1 MNIEKLLENSKLDVV
16 RSIYS
21 LNIVDDNFGKL
32 YLYFT
37 PLKNNH
43 YSASLFF
50 KDYEGY
56 ITPLGGSRTLVYKD
70 FEKLVLNI
78 DTISQKVANLCEKTK
93 DEFIEEFRVDR
104 PSNDLEQDT
113 DTEEFN
119 LIVYNVEV
127 GSANAYGDSW
137 YFAVYTSKLETE
149 LTDDNYNK
157 EELCKVL
164 ITKHNKFMKKLSEI
178 VFNWGGIK

>member
-1 MNIEKLLENSKLDVV
+1 MEEV
-16 RSIYS
+16 RTILSLSIIDS
-21 LNIVDDNFGKL
+21 NFGEL

-37 PLKNNH
+37 PWENNH
-43 YSASLFF
+43 YRAELFF
-50 KDYEGY
+50 KNYNGY
-56 ITPLGGSRTLVYKD
+56 VTPLDKRTLVYKD

-119 LIVYNVEV
+119 LIIYNVEV
-127 GSANAYGDSW
+127 GSANSYGDSW
-137 YFAVYTSKLETE
+137 YLDVYTNKLETE
-149 LTDDNYNK
+149 LTADNYNK
-157 EELCKVL
+157 EELCGVL
-164 ITKHNKFMKKLSEI
+164 DKKHRAFLKQVADT
-178 VFNWGGIK
+178 VFSIEGV

>member
-1 MNIEKLLENSKLDVV
+1 MNIEKLLENSDLDVV

-21 LNIVDDNFGKL
+21 LNIVDGNFAKL

-37 PLKNNH
+37 PLENNH

-50 KDYEGY
+50 KDSEGY

-70 FEKLVLNI
+70 FEKLVLSMG
-78 DTISQKVANLCEKTK
+78 TISKKVVNLCEQTK
-93 DEFIEEFRVDR
+93 DEFIEEFIVNR
-104 PSNDLEQDT
+104 PTNDLEQET
-113 DTEEFN
+113 YTEEFN
-119 LIVYNVEV
+119 LLVYNVEV

-137 YFAVYTSKLETE
+137 YLSVYTNRLETE
-149 LTDDNYNK
+149 LTKDSYDK

-164 ITKHNKFMKKLSEI
+164 TTKHNKFMKKLSEI
-178 VFNWGGIK
+178 VFNCGG

>member
-1 MNIEKLLENSKLDVV
+1 MNIEKLLENSDLDVV

-21 LNIVDDNFGKL
+21 LNIVDGNFGKL

-37 PLKNNH
+37 PLENNH

-50 KDYEGY
+50 KDSEGY
-56 ITPLGGSRTLVYKD
+56 ITPLDNRTLVYKD

-93 DEFIEEFRVDR
+93 EEFIEEFRVDR
-104 PSNDLEQDT
+104 PTNDLEQDT

-119 LIVYNVEV
+119 LIIYNVEV
-127 GSANAYGDSW
+127 GSANSYGDSW
-137 YFAVYTSKLETE
+137 YLSVYTNKLETE
-149 LTDDNYNK
+149 LTADNYNK
-157 EELCKVL
+157 EELCDVLYKKHKVFL
-164 ITKHNKFMKKLSEI
+164 KQVANI
-178 VFNWGGIK
+178 VFNSEV

>member
-1 MNIEKLLENSKLDVV
+1 MNIEKLLENSKLEAV
-16 RSIYS
+16 RTILSLSIIDS
-21 LNIVDDNFGKL
+21 NFGEL

-37 PLKNNH
+37 PWENN
-43 YSASLFF
+43 YYRAELFF
-50 KDYEGY
+50 KNYNGY
-56 ITPLGGSRTLVYKD
+56 VTPLDKRTLVYKD

-119 LIVYNVEV
+119 LIIYNVEV

-137 YFAVYTSKLETE
+137 YLSVYTNRLETE

-157 EELCKVL
+157 EELCNVLYKKHKVFL
-164 ITKHNKFMKKLSEI
+164 KQVANI
-178 VFNWGGIK
+178 VLNNDEV

>member
-1 MNIEKLLENSKLDVV
+1 MNIEKLLENSDLDVV

-21 LNIVDDNFGKL
+21 LNIVDGNFGKL

-37 PLKNNH
+37 PLENNH

-50 KDYEGY
+50 KDSEGY
-56 ITPLGGSRTLVYKD
+56 ITPLGSQTLLYKD

-78 DTISQKVANLCEKTK
+78 DTISKKIISLCEKTK
-93 DEFIEEFRVDR
+93 EEFIEEFRVDR

-119 LIVYNVEV
+119 LIIYNVEV
-127 GSANAYGDSW
+127 GSANAYWDSW
-137 YFAVYTSKLETE
+137 YLSVYTNKLETE
-149 LTDDNYNK
+149 LTADNYNK

-164 ITKHNKFMKKLSEI
+164 TTKYEKFMEKLSEI
-178 VFNWGGIK
+178 VFNCGG

>member
-1 MNIEKLLENSKLDVV
+1 MNIEKLLENSDLDVV

-21 LNIVDDNFGKL
+21 LNIVDGNFGKL

-37 PLKNNH
+37 PLENNH

-50 KDYEGY
+50 KDSEGY
-56 ITPLGGSRTLVYKD
+56 ITPLGSQTLLYKD

-78 DTISQKVANLCEKTK
+78 DTISKKIISLCEKTK
-93 DEFIEEFRVDR
+93 EEFIEEFRVDR

-119 LIVYNVEV
+119 LIIYNVEV
-127 GSANAYGDSW
+127 GSANSYGDSW
-137 YFAVYTSKLETE
+137 YLSVYTNRLETE

-164 ITKHNKFMKKLSEI
+164 TTKHNKFMKKLSEI
-178 VFNWGGIK
+178 VFNCGG

>member
-1 MNIEKLLENSKLDVV
+1 MDIEKLLENSGLDVV

-21 LNIVDDNFGKL
+21 LNIVEGNFAKL

-37 PLKNNH
+37 PLENNH

-50 KDYEGY
+50 KDYAGY

-70 FEKLVLNI
+70 FERLVLNI
-78 DTISQKVANLCEKTK
+78 DTISKKVANLCEKTK
-93 DEFIEEFRVDR
+93 EEFIEEFRVSR

-119 LIVYNVEV
+119 LIIYNVEV
-127 GSANAYGDSW
+127 GSANSYGDSW
-137 YFAVYTSKLETE
+137 YLSVYTNKLETE
-149 LTDDNYNK
+149 LTADNYNK

-164 ITKHNKFMKKLSEI
+164 TTKHNKFMKKLSEI
-178 VFNWGGIK
+178 VFNCGR

>member
-1 MNIEKLLENSKLDVV
+1 MNIEKLLENSKLEEV
-16 RSIYS
+16 RTILSLSIIDS
-21 LNIVDDNFGKL
+21 NFGEL

-37 PLKNNH
+37 PWENNH
-43 YSASLFF
+43 YRAELFF
-50 KDYEGY
+50 KNYNGY
-56 ITPLGGSRTLVYKD
+56 VTPLDKRTLVYKD

-93 DEFIEEFRVDR
+93 EEFIEEFRVDR
-104 PSNDLEQDT
+104 PTNDLEQDT

-137 YFAVYTSKLETE
+137 YLSVYTNKLETE
-149 LTDDNYNK
+149 LTDDNYDK

-164 ITKHNKFMKKLSEI
+164 TTKHMKFMEKLSEI
-178 VFNWGGIK
+178 VFNCGG

>member
-1 MNIEKLLENSKLDVV
+1 M
-16 RSIYS
+16 
-21 LNIVDDNFGKL
+21 NIVDGNFGKL

-37 PLKNNH
+37 PLENNH

-50 KDYEGY
+50 KDSEGY
-56 ITPLGGSRTLVYKD
+56 ITPLGSQTLVYKD

-78 DTISQKVANLCEKTK
+78 DTISKKIISLCEKTK
-93 DEFIEEFRVDR
+93 EEFIEEFRVDR

-119 LIVYNVEV
+119 LLIYNVEV
-127 GSANAYGDSW
+127 GSANSYGDSW
-137 YFAVYTSKLETE
+137 YLSVYTNKLETE

-157 EELCKVL
+157 EELCDVLYKKHKVFL
-164 ITKHNKFMKKLSEI
+164 KQLTNI
-178 VFNWGGIK
+178 VFNSEV

>member
-1 MNIEKLLENSKLDVV
+1 MNIEKLLENSDLDVV

-21 LNIVDDNFGKL
+21 LNIVDGNFGKL

-37 PLKNNH
+37 PLENNH

-50 KDYEGY
+50 KDSEGY
-56 ITPLGGSRTLVYKD
+56 ITPLGSQTLLYKD

-78 DTISQKVANLCEKTK
+78 DTISKKIINLCEKTK
-93 DEFIEEFRVDR
+93 EEFIEEFRVDR

-119 LIVYNVEV
+119 LIIYNVEV

-137 YFAVYTSKLETE
+137 YLSVYTNRLETE
-149 LTDDNYNK
+149 LTADNYNK

-164 ITKHNKFMKKLSEI
+164 TTKNNKFMKKLSEI
-178 VFNWGGIK
+178 VFNCGG

>member
-1 MNIEKLLENSKLDVV
+1 MDVV

-37 PLKNNH
+37 PLENNH

-70 FEKLVLNI
+70 FEKLVLNA
-78 DTISQKVANLCEKTK
+78 DTITNKVIALCENTK
-93 DEFIEEFRVDR
+93 NDFVEEFRMDR

-119 LIVYNVEV
+119 LIIYNVEV

-137 YFAVYTSKLETE
+137 YLSVYTNKLETE
-149 LTDDNYNK
+149 LTEDNYNK
-157 EELCKVL
+157 EELCDVLYKKHKVFL
-164 ITKHNKFMKKLSEI
+164 KQLTDI
-178 VFNWGGIK
+178 VFNSEV

>member
-1 MNIEKLLENSKLDVV
+1 MNIEKLLENSDLEVV

-21 LNIVDDNFGKL
+21 LNIVDGNFGKL

-37 PLKNNH
+37 PLENNH

-50 KDYEGY
+50 KDSEGY
-56 ITPLGGSRTLVYKD
+56 ITPLGSQTLLYKD

-78 DTISQKVANLCEKTK
+78 DTISKKIINLCEKTK
-93 DEFIEEFRVDR
+93 EEFIEEFRVDR
-104 PSNDLEQDT
+104 PLNDLEQDT

-119 LIVYNVEV
+119 LIIYNVEV
-127 GSANAYGDSW
+127 GSANVYGDSW
-137 YFAVYTSKLETE
+137 YLSVYTNRLETE
-149 LTDDNYNK
+149 LTADNYNK

-164 ITKHNKFMKKLSEI
+164 TTKNNKFMKKLSEI
-178 VFNWGGIK
+178 VFNCGR

>member
-1 MNIEKLLENSKLDVV
+1 MMNIEKLLENSKLEAV
-16 RSIYS
+16 RTILSLSIIDS
-21 LNIVDDNFGKL
+21 NFGEL

-37 PLKNNH
+37 PWENNH
-43 YSASLFF
+43 YRAEIFF
-50 KDYEGY
+50 KNYNGY
-56 ITPLGGSRTLVYKD
+56 VTPLDKRTLVYKD

-104 PSNDLEQDT
+104 PTNDLEQDT

-127 GSANAYGDSW
+127 GSANSYGDSW
-137 YFAVYTSKLETE
+137 YLSVYSNKLETE
-149 LTDDNYNK
+149 LTTDDYDK

-178 VFNWGGIK
+178 VFNCGG

>member
-1 MNIEKLLENSKLDVV
+1 MNIEKLLENSDLDVV

-21 LNIVDDNFGKL
+21 LNIVDGNFGKL

-37 PLKNNH
+37 PLENNH

-50 KDYEGY
+50 KDSEGY
-56 ITPLGGSRTLVYKD
+56 ITPLGSQTLLYKD

-78 DTISQKVANLCEKTK
+78 DTISKKIISLCEKTK
-93 DEFIEEFRVDR
+93 EEFIEEFRVSR

-119 LIVYNVEV
+119 LIIYNVEV
-127 GSANAYGDSW
+127 GSDNAYGDSW
-137 YFAVYTSKLETE
+137 YLGVYTNKLETE
-149 LTDDNYNK
+149 LTADNYNK
-157 EELCKVL
+157 EELCEILDKKHKVFL
-164 ITKHNKFMKKLSEI
+164 KQVTDIVLNKGE
-178 VFNWGGIK
+178 